1 MLTVAIS
8 RAWRMYGGLLVDSLG
23 CVYLTA
29 KGYNYFVLDPRV
41 KKFDAEIKA
50 ADKILHRLKSELE
63 NGGKSGTLKKE
74 RLVEKRKSPKKSQ

>member
-1 MLTVAIS
+1 MLTEY
-8 RAWRMYGGLLVDSLG
+8 R
-23 CVYLTA
+23 
-29 KGYNYFVLDPRV
+29 DPRV